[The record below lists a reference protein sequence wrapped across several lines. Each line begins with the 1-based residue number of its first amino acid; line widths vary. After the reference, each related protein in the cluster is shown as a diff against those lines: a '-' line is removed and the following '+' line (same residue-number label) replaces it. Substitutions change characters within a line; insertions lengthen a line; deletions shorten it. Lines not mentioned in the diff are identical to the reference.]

1 MKQQNGK
8 ELGHEPLGRTVSPTG
23 AGCKG
28 FSQRPDVV
36 SRFSCRISTNCSSAG
51 DNIPLCALGKT
62 QFERLLTCPGGISSE

>member
-1 MKQQNGK
+1 MVKQQNGK
-8 ELGHEPLGRTVSPTG
+8 ELGHEPLGGTVSPTG

-51 DNIPLCALGKT
+51 DY
-62 QFERLLTCPGGISSE
+62 SSLSVHLVKPNLKDC